1 MIGNQAGLRPV
12 LESIF
17 HRMLTCQEKGLSLEA
32 LKALKEVI
40 HHFALYGAFLVNESP
55 NGQLLPSTGQHIK
68 KFIKRRAQ
76 HQQKNTESLKISG
89 DLNYGL
95 IWDLNI

>member
-32 LKALKEVI
+32 LKALKEVT
-40 HHFALYGAFLVNESP
+40 HHFVLDGATLGNGFP
-55 NGQLLPSTGQHIK
+55 NGQLLTIYWG
-68 KFIKRRAQ
+68 
-76 HQQKNTESLKISG
+76 T
-89 DLNYGL
+89 
-95 IWDLNI
+95 